1 MGDYIY
7 KKVQCCLCLPATSP
21 HDGAS
26 PARVKPIIDPAAN
39 WGKYPIITGTP
50 SGGDSFIWGDGWP
63 LVNQPFIGMVG
74 PWLTIYSFIWGVW
87 LAPSLVWL
95 DLACTSSLT
104 QNRQGLN
111 SNHFPSQIYIKYA
124 FSCLKTDVALVGHK
138 NQRGLNFNLLHL
150 LLFHLY
156 KLFSDLPAINWCSKH
171 CLVR

>member
-1 MGDYIY
+1 M
-7 KKVQCCLCLPATSP
+7 LASNLSP
-21 HDGAS
+21 WWGRPPLRGLNRLLIRRLIGENIQSS
-26 PARVKPIIDPAAN
+26 PARPAGA
-39 WGKYPIITGTP
+39 TP
-50 SGGDSFIWGDGWP
+50 SYGWP

-138 NQRGLNFNLLHL
+138 NLQGLDLN
-150 LLFHLY
+150 
-156 KLFSDLPAINWCSKH
+156 LFSPQSCYICSCSTCTNCFQI
-171 CLVR
+171 CLLSIGARNIAWSDSFAKSVE

>member
-1 MGDYIY
+1 M
-7 KKVQCCLCLPATSP
+7 LASNLSP
-21 HDGAS
+21 WWGRPPPRGLNRLLIRRLIGENIQSS
-26 PARVKPIIDPAAN
+26 PARPAGA
-39 WGKYPIITGTP
+39 TP
-50 SGGDSFIWGDGWP
+50 SYGGGWLALGQPTLHWDGWP
-63 LVNQPFIGMVG
+63 LVNYILLYMGGMVG
-74 PWLTIYSFIWGVW
+74 PWS
-87 LAPSLVWL
+87 A
-95 DLACTSSLT
+95 LACTSSLT

-138 NQRGLNFNLLHL
+138 NQRGLNFNLFHL